1 MISFIKSKPAIY
13 VYVSCLNLITDFDH
27 LWSFAMSWSSLLI
40 LKKSG
45 FRSSKFAWSVWY
57 ETCDKYAKKKKKK
70 KELGKKLSTFW
81 LHYMFLEVI
90 WLKGIEKAR
99 ISFALII
106 SVYF

>member
-57 ETCDKYAKKKKKK
+57 ETCDKYAKKKKKERTGEEAK
-70 KELGKKLSTFW
+70 YLLT
-81 LHYMFLEVI
+81 
-90 WLKGIEKAR
+90 
-99 ISFALII
+99 ALYVLR
-106 SVYF
+106 SDMTEGDWKS

>member
-57 ETCDKYAKKKKKK
+57 ETCDKYAKKKKERTGEEAKY
-70 KELGKKLSTFW
+70 LLT
-81 LHYMFLEVI
+81 
-90 WLKGIEKAR
+90 
-99 ISFALII
+99 ALYVLR
-106 SVYF
+106 SDMTEGDWKS

>member
-70 KELGKKLSTFW
+70 ERTGEEAKYLLT
-81 LHYMFLEVI
+81 
-90 WLKGIEKAR
+90 
-99 ISFALII
+99 ALYVLR
-106 SVYF
+106 SDMTEGDWKS

>member
-45 FRSSKFAWSVWY
+45 FRSSKFVWSVWY
-57 ETCDKYAKKKKKK
+57 ETCDKYAKKKEERTGEEAKY
-70 KELGKKLSTFW
+70 LLT
-81 LHYMFLEVI
+81 
-90 WLKGIEKAR
+90 
-99 ISFALII
+99 ALYVLR
-106 SVYF
+106 SDMTEGDWKS